1 VSTRRVLALILLL
14 SALLVR
20 VGRAQW
26 RTPWTYEG
34 PRGADHWSDLDPDY
48 AACNTGKA
56 QSPIDIR
63 DAERAALPPLQFEY
77 TSSAL
82 KYLINNG
89 KTIRVN
95 YHDAADAGSFLVV
108 AAKRYQLTQFHFHRP
123 SEEYVGGKRYDM
135 VVHLMHEAADR
146 TVAGVAVFIKAGAAN
161 PVVRQLWDHMATR
174 EGPER
179 DIPGVTINP
188 SELLPKDFGYY
199 TYMGSLTAPPCTEG
213 VVWFVLKTPIELS
226 SKQIDRFAT
235 LYPHDV
241 RLPQP
246 LNGRIVRESQ

>member
-1 VSTRRVLALILLL
+1 MLVLLL

-20 VGRAQW
+20 AGRAQW

-34 PRGADHWSDLDPDY
+34 PRGADHWSDLNPDY
-48 AACNTGKA
+48 AVCNTGKA

-63 DAERAALPPLQFEY
+63 DAERAALPTLQFDY
-77 TSSAL
+77 KSAPL

-95 YHDAADAGSFLVV
+95 YHDPAGVGSFLVV
-108 AAKRYQLTQFHFHRP
+108 GGKRYQLTQFHFHRP
-123 SEEYVGGKRYDM
+123 SEESVRGKRYDM
-135 VVHLMHEAADR
+135 VVHLMHEATDR
-146 TVAGVAVFIKAGAAN
+146 TVAGVAVFIKSGAAN
-161 PVVRQLWDHMATR
+161 PVVQQLWDHMDTR

-179 DIPGVTINP
+179 EIPGVTVNP
-188 SELLPKDFGYY
+188 SALVPKDLGYY
-199 TYMGSLTAPPCTEG
+199 TYMGSVTAPPCTEG

-226 SKQIDRFAT
+226 SKQIGGFAT
-235 LYPHDV
+235 LYPNDV
-241 RLPQP
+241 RPPQP